1 MFKISRITFENF
13 KIFRDFKLDI
23 NENINI
29 FVGDNG
35 SGKSSIL
42 QGIELALCGS
52 ATRIRNIGLENLI
65 NINAIRECLSK
76 KDLKLLP
83 KLVIEIYLT
92 PCTPSSPLDETYLGE
107 HNKFLEENFGVKLVC
122 EPIEDYM
129 TDIKACIQSENPIFP
144 YELYRVHHLT
154 FKGERFSSYNKPIK
168 TSFIDSSEIDSKY
181 ALKNTVKE
189 TYLSSVSECERAK
202 NRQNYKALVGGF
214 QFAGAADDKG
224 ICISSNL
231 EDNLSIEQSGVHIEN
246 LGKGEISVI
255 KTNYALNQSDKE
267 STVIFLEEPENHLTH
282 CRMRK
287 LIQDTIEKAN
297 TKQFFIATHSSLITT
312 RLGLDN
318 VFFLSREG
326 TPISLRIPDK
336 NTSEFFK
343 KSPSDNLLQFILSRK
358 AILVEGAA
366 EYILM
371 EHFYRTETGVLPEQ
385 EEVWIISVNGVSF
398 PRFLQIAQLIKNRV
412 AVIRDND
419 GSLESRYNKYRGDNI
434 QVFTDSDVNRHTFE
448 ISMYEDNKSLCD
460 RIFKNDP
467 LKKMLTHKTEAAYRL
482 LQETSSSTLVIPDY
496 IKKAISWVRK

>member
-1 MFKISRITFENF
+1 
-13 KIFRDFKLDI
+13 
-23 NENINI
+23 
-29 FVGDNG
+29 
-35 SGKSSIL
+35 
-42 QGIELALCGS
+42 
-52 ATRIRNIGLENLI
+52 
-65 NINAIRECLSK
+65 
-76 KDLKLLP
+76 
-83 KLVIEIYLT
+83 
-92 PCTPSSPLDETYLGE
+92 
-107 HNKFLEENFGVKLVC
+107 
-122 EPIEDYM
+122 
-129 TDIKACIQSENPIFP
+129 
-144 YELYRVHHLT
+144 
-154 FKGERFSSYNKPIK
+154 
-168 TSFIDSSEIDSKY
+168 
-181 ALKNTVKE
+181 
-189 TYLSSVSECERAK
+189 
-202 NRQNYKALVGGF
+202 
-214 QFAGAADDKG
+214 
-224 ICISSNL
+224 
-231 EDNLSIEQSGVHIEN
+231 
-246 LGKGEISVI
+246 
-255 KTNYALNQSDKE
+255 
-267 STVIFLEEPENHLTH
+267 
-282 CRMRK
+282 MRK

-336 NTSEFFK
+336 NTSGFFK

-358 AILVEGAA
+358 VILVEGAA

-482 LQETSSSTLVIPDY
+482 LQETSSSSLIVPDY